1 MEMHGGHELL
11 FLGGEGNK
19 RQVPGSGTFNWRFS
33 GVSLSHLA
41 FECIKRRCTDQGTG
55 APSLTLSSKTNSI
68 QHSALHNTQINMEHF
83 IMTCLTTPS
92 ISRQS
97 SHRPNS
103 LTYHGSLGA
112 NAPPLYMRCSS
123 FKANFPSSLFQV
135 SSCIRSQFTNAPT
148 MDCLDLGVC
157 R

>member
-19 RQVPGSGTFNWRFS
+19 RQVPGSGTFNGRFS

-55 APSLTLSSKTNSI
+55 VPSLTLCSKTNLI
-68 QHSALHNTQINMEHF
+68 QHSALHNTQINMEQS
-83 IMTCLTTPS
+83 IMTCLTTLS
-92 ISRQS
+92 ISR
-97 SHRPNS
+97 PID
-103 LTYHGSLGA
+103 LTRLLTTP
-112 NAPPLYMRCSS
+112 PPLSMRCSS
-123 FKANFPSSLFQV
+123 LKANFPSSLFQV
-135 SSCIRSQFTNAPT
+135 SSCIRSQFTNALT

>member
-19 RQVPGSGTFNWRFS
+19 RQVPGSGTFNGRFS

-83 IMTCLTTPS
+83 IMTCLTTLS
-92 ISRQS
+92 ISR
-97 SHRPNS
+97 PID
-103 LTYHGSLGA
+103 LTRLLTTP
-112 NAPPLYMRCSS
+112 PPLSMRCSS
-123 FKANFPSSLFQV
+123 LKANFPSSLFQV